1 MTTKHT
7 PGPWIWAD
15 GYRGLYGAGPD
26 NAVLDYVGYEGMSLG
41 VKNDHANARLIAAA
55 PMLLEALILAEDV
68 LSRSPFTGEI
78 WPNGTHP
85 NAGITQIRAAI
96 AAATGDA

>member
-7 PGPWIWAD
+7 PGPWIWAG

-41 VKNDHANARLIAAA
+41 IKNEHANARLIAAA
-55 PMLLEALILAEDV
+55 PMLLEAGNRV
-68 LSRSPFTGEI
+68 LHSYPTLTGEMECVVV
-78 WPNGTHP
+78 
-85 NAGITQIRAAI
+85 AKSDLDALRAAI
-96 AAATGDA
+96 AAATGDE